1 MSEEKDLQ
9 GAAIDPS
16 LLGPT
21 LPPIPPFTLPTG
33 PTGPT
38 GVAGITGPT
47 GPTGPTG
54 VAGITGPTG
63 PTGPTGVTGITGPTG
78 PTGPTGLNVIESAFR
93 ASKQGPLEAQAYT
106 AGDDLILTFNNEQLD
121 FGNEFDGVSTFQ
133 PNQDGVYSLA
143 AGARFSPSSTLV
155 SYGFSFNILLN
166 NVEVI
171 VATNNV
177 DFFADLLVNISTI
190 YGLKAGDSVQVIFRA
205 TTNGS
210 IVGNQFNPT
219 FFAAS
224 RFPFTSPIP

>member
-1 MSEEKDLQ
+1 
-9 GAAIDPS
+9 
-16 LLGPT
+16 
-21 LPPIPPFTLPTG
+21 
-33 PTGPT
+33 
-38 GVAGITGPT
+38 
-47 GPTGPTG
+47 
-54 VAGITGPTG
+54 
-63 PTGPTGVTGITGPTG
+63 GITGPTG

-106 AGDDLILTFNNEQLD
+106 AGDDLVLTFNNEQFD

-155 SYGFSFNILLN
+155 SYGFSFDIFLN

-171 VATNNV
+171 VTTNDV

>member
-9 GAAIDPS
+9 GAAIAPS

-21 LPPIPPFTLPTG
+21 LPPLPPFTLPTG

-106 AGDDLILTFNNEQLD
+106 AGDDLVLTFNNEQFD

-143 AGARFSPSSTLV
+143 AGARFSPSTLV
-155 SYGFSFNILLN
+155 SYGFSFDIFLN

-171 VATNNV
+171 VTTNDV

>member
-47 GPTGPTG
+47 GPTGSTG
-54 VAGITGPTG
+54 VAGITG

-106 AGDDLILTFNNEQLD
+106 AGDDLVLTFNNEQFD

-143 AGARFSPSSTLV
+143 AGARFSPSNTLV
-155 SYGFSFNILLN
+155 SYGFSFDIFLN

-171 VATNNV
+171 VTTNDV